1 MPNVSDLIKK
11 KKDYDGKISGI
22 GKQYFTSDF
31 NKFTID
37 ILGEQTKY
45 KQLVNK
51 SDILRFINNSDLNNK
66 IST

>member
-1 MPNVSDLIKK
+1 MPNVSDLTKK

-37 ILGEQTKY
+37 ILGEQTKN
-45 KQLVNK
+45 KILVNK